1 MKSSA
6 SELGLRRCCITRQ
19 FSGQMERLVR
29 FPVVPPKLAISLA
42 PIGRYRNVRDD
53 PMMAQEDQK
62 KKKWKFCANV
72 MVIFVTT
79 DNNEVE
85 YVQNLY
91 VCSQE
96 KSERIPPLKPRVE
109 ANSGSIWGK

>member
-19 FSGQMERLVR
+19 FSGQMERLVC
-29 FPVVPPKLAISLA
+29 FVVPPKLAISLA

-62 KKKWKFCANV
+62 KKKWKNGKMEMLCKCNSNFRYNRQQRSGV
-72 MVIFVTT
+72 RPKRVRLFPG
-79 DNNEVE
+79 
-85 YVQNLY
+85 
-91 VCSQE
+91 E
-96 KSERIPPLKPRVE
+96 K
-109 ANSGSIWGK
+109 